1 VVAATWTIAP
11 AYAQTTTDK
20 MERKAERAADK
31 VERAADKVEDKATDA
46 AHFGHRDQSDRSIVI
61 TPIGGS

>member
-1 VVAATWTIAP
+1 MIAAIYARKRDQKHVAQAL
-11 AYAQTTTDK
+11 
-20 MERKAERAADK
+20 KAEFRAQL
-31 VERAADKVEDKATDA
+31 

>member
-1 VVAATWTIAP
+1 VARIRGLLRFLASVGAVRPGLDTQIDTP
-11 AYAQTTTDK
+11 RVYRL
-20 MERKAERAADK
+20 ERLPRTLPWD
-31 VERAADKVEDKATDA
+31 T